1 MRQNHLDCFSR
12 AALAL
17 LMMLLTTASAWA
29 QFDFSGNVKVNINGS
44 GTVTVTHGGVTE
56 NFSANGT
63 SSSFSG
69 NYTIQF
75 LPASGY
81 EVNKVTFKGALS
93 LSTTNI
99 TVNRNGGSCNRYL
112 DFGTD
117 EYTVYF
123 DEPGAAS
130 FYTLTSIVNGGSM
143 TFSVGGQTVTTAEEG
158 QRVDITL
165 SEPAGNEY
173 WEVSSPNVSPIT
185 QDDANHFH
193 FTMPARDV
201 TVYANKWGTVTERF
215 NITDNSTHGHVNAS
229 GGDVNGLYD
238 GGETVTLTVVPDA
251 GYEYVD
257 GSLSATNLVT
267 NEAIALTDQG
277 DGTWTFTMPTANV
290 AVSANFTAIDPI
302 APDSYTVHFNANGG
316 TGTMADQTLTLG
328 GENPLS
334 PCTFTRIGFD
344 FAGWNTKADGS
355 GTSYADGEKV
365 TDIAAAGQTITL
377 YAKWTKIDVP
387 IIDPIDPIDPGDI
400 PIIDPLDPGDDPGD
414 IPIID
419 PHDPGD
425 DPFVGP
431 GVDPGDV
438 PNVGFNNTVH
448 FNANGGTGTMADQTF
463 AIFDEKPLSPCT
475 FTRTGYRF
483 AGWNTQAD
491 GNGKAYTDQQNI
503 DPVGNMTLYAQWTA
517 LPANTYYVHFDKNYD
532 GAKGTMEDQMFTV
545 GVAQALTANAFTDQL
560 LVTVSFSGWNTK
572 ADGSGI
578 SYSNKQVVTDIAA
591 EGQIITL
598 YAQWEDLS
606 THNPL
611 NMSCTVHFDANGGT
625 GTMTDQSFES
635 GAENH
640 LKANTFTRDGYIFTG
655 WNTKADGTG
664 TAYADQQE
672 IIMIGNFTLYA
683 QWQQSTDLNVSGNT
697 YTINTVA
704 GWDEFC
710 DLLANNGKGYF
721 TGKTVK
727 LDHDL
732 SVSSMAGSKD
742 HEFTGT
748 FNGQGN
754 TLTVDYTTST
764 DNAAPFRYVDGGTI
778 ENLIVE
784 GTITTSAKF
793 AAGFIADQYGAVS
806 IRNCRS
812 SVTIN
817 SSIEGD
823 GTHGGFVGQTH
834 NTDGHSISIEGCV
847 FDGKLLG
854 DKTTKC
860 GGFIGWRKNAATIRN
875 SLFAPTEVTVL
886 NTESAT
892 FARNKVDTYNSYYTN
907 YLCDDTHYK
916 PYLDNDNVS
925 PALWNNG
932 IEAYVYTPATE
943 SFVPANVGAAGTNYN
958 VSGITAYASGL
969 KYDGKFYMVKANVTL
984 ANNAD
989 NSAAFVNKQVA
1000 DVTLSDRTLYKDGY
1014 WNTLVLPF
1022 DVTIASSPL
1031 AGDNVV
1037 AKVLNESSKLDNGT
1051 LTLNFDNA
1059 PATIPAGTPFIIK
1072 WDNTGVNL
1080 VNPVFTG
1087 VTIDNTNR
1095 DVNFKDGSGSFKGT
1109 YAPLEIT
1116 EANRS
1121 KVLLLSGG
1129 NKLGYAKTDRTI
1141 ANGKALGTCRAYFY
1155 FSDSQ
1160 TARSFVMNFE
1170 EEGTPTGVGHTEIT
1184 EGLARRPA
1192 GESQSTEMAGAIYDL
1207 QGRRIEKPKKGLYI
1221 HGGKKVLVH

>member
-1 MRQNHLDCFSR
+1 MKEKPFRLFSR

-63 SSSFSG
+63 SSRFSG

-81 EVNKVTFKGALS
+81 EVNKVTFKGATS

-99 TVNRNGGSCNRYL
+99 TVNRNGGSYNRNL
-112 DFGTD
+112 DLGTD

-130 FYTLTSIVNGGSM
+130 FYTLTSDGASM

-173 WEVSSPNVSPIT
+173 WAVSSPNVSPIT

-193 FTMPARDV
+193 FTMPAREV
-201 TVYANKWGTVTERF
+201 TVYAKTCLTVTEVF
-215 NITDNSTHGHVNAS
+215 TITDNSTHGHVNAS
-229 GGDVNGLYD
+229 GGDVNGSYD

-251 GYEYVD
+251 GYEYVA

-277 DGTWTFTMPTANV
+277 DGTWTFTMPTASV
-290 AVSANFTAIDPI
+290 AVSANFTAIT
-302 APDSYTVHFNANGG
+302 YTLHFDKNAADA
-316 TGTMADQTLTLG
+316 TGTMSDQLFTYGQSQTLTSNSFSREG
-328 GENPLS
+328 YV
-334 PCTFTRIGFD
+334 FT
-344 FAGWNTKADGS
+344 GWNTKADGS
-355 GTSYADGEKV
+355 GTAYADGTSV
-365 TDIAAAGQTITL
+365 SDLTTTTGATVTL
-377 YAKWTKIDVP
+377 YAQWVT
-387 IIDPIDPIDPGDI
+387 
-400 PIIDPLDPGDDPGD
+400 
-414 IPIID
+414 
-419 PHDPGD
+419 
-425 DPFVGP
+425 
-431 GVDPGDV
+431 
-438 PNVGFNNTVH
+438 NTSTVH
-448 FNANGGTGTMADQTF
+448 FDANGGTGTMADQTF
-463 AIFDEKPLSPCT
+463 TYGQWQTLTANSFSRKGYV
-475 FTRTGYRF
+475 FT
-483 AGWNTQAD
+483 GWNTKAD
-491 GNGKAYTDQQNI
+491 GSGTAYADKEKI
-503 DPVGNMTLYAQWTA
+503 IGINMTLYAQWTA
-517 LPANTYYVHFDKNYD
+517 LSSTTYTVHFDGNSD
-532 GAKGTMEDQMFTV
+532 NCIAIVSGSMDDQTFTV
-545 GVAQALTANAFTDQL
+545 GVPQELTANAFTNNMQSL
-560 LVTVSFSGWNTK
+560 YSFSGWNTK
-572 ADGSGI
+572 ADGSGV
-578 SYSNKQVVTDIAA
+578 SYSNGQVVTDIAA
-591 EGQIITL
+591 AGETITL
-598 YAQWEDLS
+598 YAQWRYNEIIIY
-606 THNPL
+606 L
-611 NMSCTVHFDANGGT
+611 NHTVHFDANGGT
-625 GTMTDQSFES
+625 GTMTAQVYGKMEWKTLSPC
-635 GAENH
+635 
-640 LKANTFTRDGYIFTG
+640 TFTRDGYSFTG

-664 TAYADQQE
+664 TSYADQQN
-672 IIMIGNFTLYA
+672 INPGGNITLYA
-683 QWQQSTDLNVSGNT
+683 QWQQENDLAVNGNT

-704 GWDEFC
+704 GWNQFC

-721 TGKTVK
+721 SGKTVK
-727 LDHDL
+727 LGHDL

-754 TLTVDYTTST
+754 TLTVDYTTTT

-793 AAGFIADQYGAVS
+793 AAGFIADQYGAVT

-943 SFVPANVGAAGTNYN
+943 SFVPANVGAAGTTYN

-969 KYDGKFYMVKANVTL
+969 KYDGKFYMVKANVSL

-989 NSAAFVNKQVA
+989 NSAAIVNKQVA

-1022 DVTIASSPL
+1022 DMTIASSPL

-1037 AKVLNESSKLDNGT
+1037 AKVLNDESSKLVNGT

-1095 DVNFKDGSGSFKGT
+1095 DVDFTGGSFMGT

-1160 TARSFVMNFE
+1160 TARSFVMNF
-1170 EEGTPTGVGHTEIT
+1170 GDDDTQTTGIVHTEIT

-1192 GESQSTEMAGAIYDL
+1192 GESQSTEMADAIYDL

>member
-1 MRQNHLDCFSR
+1 MKEKPFRLFSR

-29 QFDFSGNVKVNINGS
+29 QFNFTGNVKVNINGS

-81 EVNKVTFKGALS
+81 EVNKVTFKGPFS
-93 LSTTNI
+93 MTNI
-99 TVNRNGGSCNRYL
+99 TDNLNNIDGGKSYNRNLSL
-112 DFGTD
+112 DTD

-130 FYTLTSIVNGGSM
+130 FYTLTSDGASM

-165 SEPAGNEY
+165 SEPASNEY
-173 WEVSSPNVSPIT
+173 WKVSSLDVSPIT

-201 TVYANKWGTVTERF
+201 TVGAVKWGTVTESF
-215 NITDNSTHGHVNAS
+215 TITDNSTHGHVNAS
-229 GGDVNGLYD
+229 GGDENGLYD

-251 GYEYVD
+251 GYEYVA
-257 GSLSATNLVT
+257 GSLSATKLAT

-328 GENPLS
+328 DENPLS

-387 IIDPIDPIDPGDI
+387 IIDPIDPIDPGDV
-400 PIIDPLDPGDDPGD
+400 PIIDP
-414 IPIID
+414 
-419 PHDPGD
+419 
-425 DPFVGP
+425 F
-431 GVDPGDV
+431 DPGDV
-438 PNVGFNNTVH
+438 PNVGFNYTVH

-503 DPVGNMTLYAQWTA
+503 NPVGNMTLYAQWTA

-606 THNPL
+606 THLPL
-611 NMSCTVHFDANGGT
+611 ESSCTVHFDANGGT
-625 GTMTDQSFES
+625 GTMAPQVYKKMERKTLSPC
-635 GAENH
+635 
-640 LKANTFTRDGYIFTG
+640 TFTRDGYNFTG

-664 TAYADQQE
+664 TSYADQQN
-672 IIMIGNFTLYA
+672 INLGDNITLYA
-683 QWQQSTDLNVSGNT
+683 QWQLDNDFAVNGDT

-710 DLLANNGKGYF
+710 DLLANNDKGYF

-727 LDHDL
+727 LGHDL

-778 ENLIVE
+778 ENLIAE

-793 AAGFIADQYGAVS
+793 AAGFIADQYGAVT

-892 FARNKVDTYNSYYTN
+892 FARNKVDTYNCYYTN

-943 SFVPANVGAAGTNYN
+943 SFVPANVGAAGTTYS

-969 KYDGKFYMVKANVTL
+969 KYDGKFYMVKANVSL

-989 NSAAFVNKQVA
+989 NSAAIVNKQVA
-1000 DVTLSDRTLYKDGY
+1000 DVTLSGRTLYKDGY

-1022 DVTIASSPL
+1022 AISDFTGTPL
-1031 AGDNVV
+1031 EDATVKELLTTSNLDN
-1037 AKVLNESSKLDNGT
+1037 NGT
-1051 LTLNFDNA
+1051 LKLNFSDA
-1059 PATIPAGTPFIIK
+1059 LTAIEAGKPYIVK
-1072 WDNTGVNL
+1072 WSKDAGYDANPSNYDL
-1080 VNPVFTG
+1080 VNPVFTD
-1087 VTIDNTNR
+1087 VTIDNSTN
-1095 DVNFKDGSGSFKGT
+1095 DVDFTGGSFMGT

-1116 EANRS
+1116 DANRS
-1121 KVLLLSGG
+1121 KVLLLSGK

-1155 FSDSQ
+1155 FPGSQ
-1160 TARSFVMNFE
+1160 TARSFVMNFGEDETTSLREKGIVKSE
-1170 EEGTPTGVGHTEIT
+1170 EFLAAAEWYTLDGVKLSGKPT
-1184 EGLARRPA
+1184 
-1192 GESQSTEMAGAIYDL
+1192 
-1207 QGRRIEKPKKGLYI
+1207 KKGLYI

>member
-1 MRQNHLDCFSR
+1 MRQKPFRLFSR

-17 LMMLLTTASAWA
+17 LMMLLTTTSAWA
-29 QFDFSGNVKVNINGS
+29 QFNFSGNVKVNINGS

-63 SSSFSG
+63 SSRFSG

-81 EVNKVTFKGALS
+81 EVNKVTFKGATS

-99 TVNRNGGSCNRYL
+99 AVNRNGGSYNRNL
-112 DFGTD
+112 DLGTD

-130 FYTLTSIVNGGSM
+130 FYTLTSDGASM

-173 WEVSSPNVSPIT
+173 WVVSSLDVSPIT

-201 TVYANKWGTVTERF
+201 TVGANKWGTVTTRF

-229 GGDVNGLYD
+229 GGDENGLYD

-277 DGTWTFTMPTANV
+277 DGTWTFTMPTASV

-328 GENPLS
+328 DENPLS
-334 PCTFTRIGFD
+334 PCTFTRLGFD
-344 FAGWNTKADGS
+344 FTGWNTKADGS

-365 TDIAAAGQTITL
+365 TDIAASGQTITL

-400 PIIDPLDPGDDPGD
+400 PIIDP
-414 IPIID
+414 
-419 PHDPGD
+419 HDPGD

-431 GVDPGDV
+431 GVNPGDDPFDPGD
-438 PNVGFNNTVH
+438 GFNNTVH

-517 LPANTYYVHFDKNYD
+517 LPANTYYVHFDKNYY

-545 GVAQALTANAFTDQL
+545 GVAQALTANAFTDEL

-606 THNPL
+606 THIPI

-664 TAYADQQE
+664 TAYADQE
-672 IIMIGNFTLYA
+672 DIIMIGNFTLYA

-697 YTINTVA
+697 YTIHTA
-704 GWDEFC
+704 TGWSVFC
-710 DLLANNGKGYF
+710 DLLADNDKGYF
-721 TGKTVK
+721 SGKTVK
-727 LDHDL
+727 LGNNIT
-732 SVSSMAGSKD
+732 VSSMAGSKD

-784 GTITTSAKF
+784 GTITTSAKY
-793 AAGFIADQYGAVS
+793 AAGFIAYQYGVVS

-817 SSIEGD
+817 SSTEGD

-834 NTDGHSISIEGCV
+834 SSDGHSITIEGCL

-854 DKTTKC
+854 NKTTRC
-860 GGFIGWRKNAATIRN
+860 GGFIGWRGKTATIRN

-892 FARNKVDTYNSYYTN
+892 FSRNKVDTYNCYYTN

-916 PYLDNDNVS
+916 PYLNDGNVS

-943 SFVPANVGAAGTNYN
+943 SFVPANVGAAGTTYS

-969 KYDGKFYMVKANVTL
+969 KYDGKFYMVKANVSL

-989 NSAAFVNKQVA
+989 NSAAIVNKQVA

-1022 DVTIASSPL
+1022 AISDFTGTPL
-1031 AGDNVV
+1031 EDATVKELLTTSNLDN
-1037 AKVLNESSKLDNGT
+1037 NGT
-1051 LTLNFDNA
+1051 LTLNFSDA
-1059 PATIPAGTPFIIK
+1059 LTAIEAGKPYIVK
-1072 WDNTGVNL
+1072 WSKDAGYDANPSNYDL

-1095 DVNFKDGSGSFKGT
+1095 DVNFTDGSGSFKGT

-1116 EANRS
+1116 DANRS

-1141 ANGKALGTCRAYFY
+1141 ANKKALGTCRAYFY
-1155 FSDSQ
+1155 FPGSQ

-1184 EGLARRPA
+1184 E
-1192 GESQSTEMAGAIYDL
+1192 STEMADAIYDL

>member
-1 MRQNHLDCFSR
+1 MKEKPFRLFSR

-29 QFDFSGNVKVNINGS
+29 DITLTPHITYGNGLSSSNITIQATTCCEVWGNIIDIENQTLTDGSQATFTKWKDEVTQIRIAVTNNSFQSIVVTYSGVNGITPS
-44 GTVTVTHGGVTE
+44 GTGCSFSVSDNHSYEINITVSVGTPTTYTVHFDKNSTKAIGLMADQTFTVGEAKALTSCGFNYDWDME
-56 NFSANGT
+56 SPRLYFAGWAT
-63 SSSFSG
+63 SSSG
-69 NYTIQF
+69 DVVYTNKQVVTDIAAAGQTITLYAKWTEKSDDPF
-75 LPASGY
+75 VGPG
-81 EVNKVTFKGALS
+81 VN
-93 LSTTNI
+93 
-99 TVNRNGGSCNRYL
+99 
-112 DFGTD
+112 
-117 EYTVYF
+117 
-123 DEPGAAS
+123 PGDNP
-130 FYTLTSIVNGGSM
+130 F
-143 TFSVGGQTVTTAEEG
+143 VGG
-158 QRVDITL
+158 
-165 SEPAGNEY
+165 
-173 WEVSSPNVSPIT
+173 
-185 QDDANHFH
+185 
-193 FTMPARDV
+193 
-201 TVYANKWGTVTERF
+201 
-215 NITDNSTHGHVNAS
+215 
-229 GGDVNGLYD
+229 
-238 GGETVTLTVVPDA
+238 
-251 GYEYVD
+251 
-257 GSLSATNLVT
+257 
-267 NEAIALTDQG
+267 
-277 DGTWTFTMPTANV
+277 
-290 AVSANFTAIDPI
+290 
-302 APDSYTVHFNANGG
+302 SYTVHFNANGG
-316 TGTMADQTLTLG
+316 TGTMADQT
-328 GENPLS
+328 
-334 PCTFTRIGFD
+334 FD
-344 FAGWNTKADGS
+344 F
-355 GTSYADGEKV
+355 
-365 TDIAAAGQTITL
+365 
-377 YAKWTKIDVP
+377 
-387 IIDPIDPIDPGDI
+387 
-400 PIIDPLDPGDDPGD
+400 DDKK
-414 IPIID
+414 
-419 PHDPGD
+419 
-425 DPFVGP
+425 
-431 GVDPGDV
+431 
-438 PNVGFNNTVH
+438 N
-448 FNANGGTGTMADQTF
+448 
-463 AIFDEKPLSPCT
+463 LSPCT

-483 AGWNTQAD
+483 TGWNTKAD
-491 GNGKAYTDQQNI
+491 GSGTAYADKAEI
-503 DPVGNMTLYAQWTA
+503 MGMNMTLYAQWTA

-545 GVAQALTANAFTDQL
+545 GVAQALTANAFTDEL
-560 LVTVSFSGWNTK
+560 LVAVSFSGWNTK

-598 YAQWEDLS
+598 YAQWEDFA
-606 THNPL
+606 THKPL

-672 IIMIGNFTLYA
+672 IIMMGNFTLYA

-727 LDHDL
+727 LGNNIT
-732 SVSSMAGSKD
+732 VSSMAGSEG

-784 GTITTSAKF
+784 GTITTSAKY
-793 AAGFIADQYGAVS
+793 AAGFIAYQYGVVS

-834 NTDGHSISIEGCV
+834 NTDGHSITIEGCV

-854 DKTTKC
+854 DKTTRC
-860 GGFIGWRKNAATIRN
+860 GGFIGWRGKTATIRN
-875 SLFAPTEVTVL
+875 SLFAPAEVTVL

-892 FARNKVDTYNSYYTN
+892 FSRNKVDTYNCYYTN

-916 PYLDNDNVS
+916 PYLNNGNVS

-969 KYDGKFYMVKANVTL
+969 KYNGKFYMVKSNVSL

-989 NSAAFVNKQVA
+989 NSAAIVNKQVA
-1000 DVTLSDRTLYKDGY
+1000 DVTLSGRTLYKDGY

-1022 DVTIASSPL
+1022 AISDFTGTPL
-1031 AGDNVV
+1031 EDATVKKLLTTSNLDN
-1037 AKVLNESSKLDNGT
+1037 NGT
-1051 LTLNFDNA
+1051 LTLNFSDA
-1059 PATIPAGTPFIIK
+1059 LTAIEAGKPYIVK
-1072 WDNTGVNL
+1072 WSKDAGYDANPSSYDL

-1087 VTIDNTNR
+1087 VTIDNSIN
-1095 DVNFKDGSGSFKGT
+1095 DVNFTGGSFMGT

-1116 EANRS
+1116 DANRS
-1121 KVLLLSGG
+1121 KVLLLSGN

-1155 FSDSQ
+1155 FPGSQ

-1170 EEGTPTGVGHTEIT
+1170 EEGTPTGVVHTEIT
-1184 EGLARRPA
+1184 E
-1192 GESQSTEMAGAIYDL
+1192 STEMAGAIYDL

>member
-1 MRQNHLDCFSR
+1 MKEKPFRLFSR

-29 QFDFSGNVKVNINGS
+29 QFNFTGNVKVNINGS

-69 NYTIQF
+69 NYTINF
-75 LPASGY
+75 VPASGY
-81 EVNKVTFKGALS
+81 EVNKVTFKGETS

-99 TVNRNGGSCNRYL
+99 TVNRNGGSYNRNLYL
-112 DFGTD
+112 GTD

-130 FYTLTSIVNGGSM
+130 FYTLTSIVNGASM

-173 WEVSSPNVSPIT
+173 WEVSSLDVSPIT

-193 FTMPARDV
+193 FTMPASDV
-201 TVYANKWGTVTERF
+201 MVLANIVTIVTTRF
-215 NITDNSTHGHVNAS
+215 NITDNSTYGHVNAS
-229 GGDVNGLYD
+229 GGDENGLYD

-251 GYEYVD
+251 GYEYVA
-257 GSLSATNLVT
+257 GSLSATNLAT

-328 GENPLS
+328 DENPLS

-355 GTSYADGEKV
+355 GISYSNKQVV
-365 TDIAAAGQTITL
+365 TDIAAEGETITL
-377 YAKWTKIDVP
+377 YAQWTKSDVH
-387 IIDPIDPIDPGDI
+387 IIDPFDPGDDPNIDPIDPGDDPGDV
-400 PIIDPLDPGDDPGD
+400 PIIDPLN
-414 IPIID
+414 
-419 PHDPGD
+419 
-425 DPFVGP
+425 
-431 GVDPGDV
+431 PGDV
-438 PNVGFNNTVH
+438 PNVGYNKTVH

-463 AIFDEKPLSPCT
+463 TLVDEKPLSPCT

-503 DPVGNMTLYAQWTA
+503 NPVGNMTLYAQWTA
-517 LPANTYYVHFDKNYD
+517 LPANTYYVHFDKNY
-532 GAKGTMEDQMFTV
+532 GMAKGTMEDQMFTV
-545 GVAQALTANAFTDQL
+545 GVAQALRTNEFTNID
-560 LVTVSFSGWNTK
+560 VSYSFSGWNTK

-591 EGQIITL
+591 EGETITL
-598 YAQWEDLS
+598 YAQWQDIMPDPISLS
-606 THNPL
+606 H
-611 NMSCTVHFDANGGT
+611 TVHYDANGGT
-625 GTMTDQSFES
+625 GTMSAQVYGKMEWKTLSPC
-635 GAENH
+635 
-640 LKANTFTRDGYIFTG
+640 TFTRDGYIFTG

-664 TAYADQQE
+664 TSYADQQN
-672 IIMIGNFTLYA
+672 INPGGNITLYA

-704 GWDEFC
+704 GWNQFC
-710 DLLANNGKGYF
+710 DLLANNDKGYF

-727 LDHDL
+727 LGHDL

-754 TLTVDYTTST
+754 KLTVDYTTST

-793 AAGFIADQYGAVS
+793 AAGFIADQYGAVT

-892 FARNKVDTYNSYYTN
+892 FARNKVDTYNCYYTN
-907 YLCDDTHYK
+907 YLCDDTNFK
-916 PYLDNDNVS
+916 PYLNNGNVS

-943 SFVPANVGAAGTNYN
+943 SFVPANVGAAGTTYS

-969 KYDGKFYMVKANVTL
+969 KYDGKFYMVKANVSL

-989 NSAAFVNKQVA
+989 NSAAIVNKQVA

-1022 DVTIASSPL
+1022 AISDFTGTPL
-1031 AGDNVV
+1031 EDATVKELLTTSNLDN
-1037 AKVLNESSKLDNGT
+1037 NGT
-1051 LTLNFDNA
+1051 LTLNFSDA
-1059 PATIPAGTPFIIK
+1059 LTAIEAGKPYIVK
-1072 WDNTGVNL
+1072 WSKDAGYDANPSNYDL

-1087 VTIDNTNR
+1087 VTIDNSTN
-1095 DVNFKDGSGSFKGT
+1095 DVNFKDGSGSFMGT

-1116 EANRS
+1116 DANRS

-1155 FSDSQ
+1155 FPGSQ

-1170 EEGTPTGVGHTEIT
+1170 EEGTTSLREKGIVKSEEFATAAEWYTLDGVKLSGKPT
-1184 EGLARRPA
+1184 
-1192 GESQSTEMAGAIYDL
+1192 
-1207 QGRRIEKPKKGLYI
+1207 KKGLYI
-1221 HGGKKVLVH
+1221 VNGKKKFVR

>member
-1 MRQNHLDCFSR
+1 MKEKPFRLFSR
-12 AALAL
+12 AALVL

-29 QFDFSGNVKVNINGS
+29 QFNFSGNVKVNINGS

-63 SSSFSG
+63 SSRFSG

-81 EVNKVTFKGALS
+81 EVNKVTFKGATS

-99 TVNRNGGSCNRYL
+99 AVNRNGGSYNRNL
-112 DFGTD
+112 DLGTD

-130 FYTLTSIVNGGSM
+130 FYTLTSDGASM

-173 WEVSSPNVSPIT
+173 WVVSSLDVSPIT

-201 TVYANKWGTVTERF
+201 TVGAVKWGTLTESF

-229 GGDVNGLYD
+229 GGDENGLYD

-257 GSLSATNLVT
+257 GSLCATNLVT

-328 GENPLS
+328 DENPLS

-377 YAKWTKIDVP
+377 YAKWTKSDVHIIDPFDPGDVP
-387 IIDPIDPIDPGDI
+387 IIDPF
-400 PIIDPLDPGDDPGD
+400 DPGDDPGD
-414 IPIID
+414 IHIID

-431 GVDPGDV
+431 GVNPGDK
-438 PNVGFNNTVH
+438 PFFGDSYTVH

-463 AIFDEKPLSPCT
+463 ALFDEKPLSPCT
-475 FTRTGYRF
+475 FTHTGYRF
-483 AGWNTQAD
+483 TGWNTKAD
-491 GNGKAYTDQQNI
+491 GSGTAYADKAEI
-503 DPVGNMTLYAQWTA
+503 MGMNMTLYAQWTA
-517 LPANTYYVHFDKNYD
+517 LPANTYYVHFDKNY
-532 GAKGTMEDQMFTV
+532 GMAKGTMEDQMFTV
-545 GVAQALTANAFTDQL
+545 GVAQALTANAFTDEL

-578 SYSNKQVVTDIAA
+578 SYSNQQVVTDIAA

-598 YAQWEDLS
+598 YAQWEDFA
-606 THNPL
+606 THISYDS
-611 NMSCTVHFDANGGT
+611 SCTVHFDANGGT
-625 GTMTDQSFES
+625 GTMAPQLYEKM
-635 GAENH
+635 E
-640 LKANTFTRDGYIFTG
+640 LKTLSPCTFTRDGYIFTG
-655 WNTKADGTG
+655 WNTKPDGTG
-664 TAYADQQE
+664 TSYADQQN
-672 IIMIGNFTLYA
+672 INPGGNITLYA
-683 QWQQSTDLNVSGNT
+683 QWQLDNDLAVNGDT

-704 GWDEFC
+704 GWNQFC
-710 DLLANNGKGYF
+710 DLLANNDKGYF
-721 TGKTVK
+721 SGKTVK
-727 LDHDL
+727 LGNNIT
-732 SVSSMAGSKD
+732 VSSMAGSEG

-817 SSIEGD
+817 SSTDGD

-860 GGFIGWRKNAATIRN
+860 GGFIGWRKNTATIRN

-892 FARNKVDTYNSYYTN
+892 FARNKVDTYNCYYTN
-907 YLCDDTHYK
+907 YLCDDTYYK
-916 PYLDNDNVS
+916 PYLDNGNVS

-958 VSGITAYASGL
+958 VSGITDYASGL
-969 KYDGKFYMVKANVTL
+969 KYNGKFYMVKANVSL

-989 NSAAFVNKQVA
+989 NSAAIVNKQVA
-1000 DVTLSDRTLYKDGY
+1000 DVTLSGRTLYKDGY

-1022 DVTIASSPL
+1022 DVTITSSPL

-1051 LTLNFDNA
+1051 LTLNFSDA
-1059 PATIPAGTPFIIK
+1059 PAKIPAGTPFIIK

-1095 DVNFKDGSGSFKGT
+1095 DVNFTGGSFKGT

-1116 EANRS
+1116 DANRS
-1121 KVLLLSGG
+1121 KVLLLSGN

-1160 TARSFVMNFE
+1160 TARSFVMNFGE
-1170 EEGTPTGVGHTEIT
+1170 DDTQTTGIVHTEIT
-1184 EGLARRPA
+1184 E
-1192 GESQSTEMAGAIYDL
+1192 STEMADAIYDL

-1221 HGGKKVLVH
+1221 VNGKKKFVR

>member
-1 MRQNHLDCFSR
+1 MKEKPFRLFSR

-17 LMMLLTTASAWA
+17 LMMLLTSASAWA
-29 QFDFSGNVKVNINGS
+29 QFNFSGNVKVNINGS

-63 SSSFSG
+63 SSRFSG

-81 EVNKVTFKGALS
+81 EVNKVTFKGATS

-99 TVNRNGGSCNRYL
+99 TVNRNGGSYNRNL
-112 DFGTD
+112 DLGTD

-130 FYTLTSIVNGGSM
+130 FYTLTSDGASM

-173 WEVSSPNVSPIT
+173 WVVSSLDVSPIT

-201 TVYANKWGTVTERF
+201 TVGAVKWGTLTESF
-215 NITDNSTHGHVNAS
+215 TITDNSTHGHVNAS
-229 GGDVNGLYD
+229 GGDENGLYD

-267 NEAIALTDQG
+267 NETIALTDQG

-328 GENPLS
+328 DENPLS

-377 YAKWTKIDVP
+377 YAKWTKS
-387 IIDPIDPIDPGDI
+387 DI
-400 PIIDPLDPGDDPGD
+400 H
-414 IPIID
+414 IID

-425 DPFVGP
+425 DPNIDPIDP
-431 GVDPGDV
+431 GDDPGDIHIIDPFNPGDV
-438 PNVGFNNTVH
+438 PNVGYNNTVH

-463 AIFDEKPLSPCT
+463 DFDDEKNLSPCT

-483 AGWNTQAD
+483 TGWNTKAD
-491 GNGKAYTDQQNI
+491 GSGKAYADKEKI
-503 DPVGNMTLYAQWTA
+503 LGMDMTLYAQWTA

-591 EGQIITL
+591 EGETITL
-598 YAQWEDLS
+598 YAQWQDIMPDPISLS
-606 THNPL
+606 H
-611 NMSCTVHFDANGGT
+611 TVHYDANGGE
-625 GTMTDQSFES
+625 GTMTAQVYGKMES
-635 GAENH
+635 KT
-640 LKANTFTRDGYIFTG
+640 LSPCTFTRDGYIFTG

-664 TAYADQQE
+664 TSYADQQN
-672 IIMIGNFTLYA
+672 INPGGNITLYA
-683 QWQQSTDLNVSGNT
+683 QWQLENDLAVNGNT
-697 YTINTVA
+697 YTINTTA
-704 GWDEFC
+704 GWNQFC
-710 DLLANNGKGYF
+710 DQLANNDKGYF

-727 LDHDL
+727 LGHDL

-892 FARNKVDTYNSYYTN
+892 FARNKVDTYNCYYTN

-916 PYLDNDNVS
+916 PYLNDGNVS

-943 SFVPANVGAAGTNYN
+943 SFVPANVGAAGTTYN
-958 VSGITAYASGL
+958 VSGVTAYASGL
-969 KYDGKFYMVKANVTL
+969 KYNGKFYMVKANVSL

-989 NSAAFVNKQVA
+989 NSAAIVNKQVA
-1000 DVTLSDRTLYKDGY
+1000 DVTLSGRTLYKDGY

-1037 AKVLNESSKLDNGT
+1037 AKVLKESSNLVGGT
-1051 LTLNFDNA
+1051 LTLKFDNA

-1087 VTIDNTNR
+1087 VTIDNSNR
-1095 DVNFKDGSGSFKGT
+1095 DVNFTDGSGSFMGT

-1116 EANRS
+1116 ETNRS
-1121 KVLLLSGG
+1121 KVLLLSGN
-1129 NKLGYAKTDRTI
+1129 NKLGYAKNDRTI

-1184 EGLARRPA
+1184 E
-1192 GESQSTEMAGAIYDL
+1192 STEMADAIYDL